1 MGDERFSALALL
13 NIESDLTA
21 ALNPE
26 DLVQMY
32 ATTGTRRIKMQWS
45 FLDLAIRPLSHSGI
59 QDMDVWLKYYVKF

>member
-21 ALNPE
+21 ALNAE

-32 ATTGTRRIKMQWS
+32 ATTGTI
-45 FLDLAIRPLSHSGI
+45 DALSCNDHS
-59 QDMDVWLKYYVKF
+59 